1 MGFTAFIRLNRLM
14 GLIGAGV
21 YDRVGH
27 HPAGYEAGS
36 FQGQSVLAIRGKQ
49 NGTGYPFR
57 LRPEI
62 VAALIEL
69 GFSAHVNDAA
79 SLPGEIGLED
89 VNTYLEGRVRPVW
102 VNAVERNRQARL
114 TCLGRYGYTCF
125 CCGVDL
131 QAKYGLAKPFVHVH
145 HLRALA
151 LIGEEYEVDPI
162 ADLRPVCPNCHAV
175 IHLSDPPLD
184 VVDVRARFYP
194 TRTDGRVVS

>member
-131 QAKYGLAKPFVHVH
+131 QAKYGEA
-145 HLRALA
+145 LRARAPFEGLGSDRGR
-151 LIGEEYEVDPI
+151 IRGRSDC
-162 ADLRPVCPNCHAV
+162 RPSPG
-175 IHLSDPPLD
+175 LSQLPRCDSSKRPATRRRG
-184 VVDVRARFYP
+184 RARP
-194 TRTDGRVVS
+194 LLSNTH